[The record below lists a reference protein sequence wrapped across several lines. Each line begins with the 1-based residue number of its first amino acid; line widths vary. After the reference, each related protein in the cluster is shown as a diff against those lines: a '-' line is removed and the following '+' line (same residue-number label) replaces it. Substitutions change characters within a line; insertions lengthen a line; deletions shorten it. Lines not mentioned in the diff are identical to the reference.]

1 MGNYISHSIRPTK
14 KASRSAIPDPGAI
27 PQPFTGSRNRMTSTT
42 RRALITRA
50 GLCIAAVLAAGTAQ
64 AQAFPTKPIRMVVP
78 TSAGGGN
85 DFITRTV
92 AKKLEDML
100 GWTIVV
106 ENRPGASGI
115 IATEF
120 VARSAPDGYTILFN
134 GPLIVQAAGLY
145 SKLPYDPIK
154 DFTPLTDII
163 RTPLWFAVSTAKVPA
178 KSLKEFSEIAK
189 ARTRDDSYG
198 SVGQGSSHHLYAFNL
213 NEAAGLNM
221 IHVPYKGG
229 APAAVAL
236 VGGEISAAM
245 LDLVS
250 LKPHVASGKVR
261 LLASTGVRRS
271 PLTPD
276 VPTLSELGYAG
287 FESYGWG
294 AMFVPSKT
302 PPEIVQLLVGEI
314 GKVLQQPDVIAKF
327 KDMGFEIG
335 GTPQAQFATQV
346 AGDLDRWVRLIKKAG
361 VTLD

>member
-1 MGNYISHSIRPTK
+1 MK
-14 KASRSAIPDPGAI
+14 V
-27 PQPFTGSRNRMTSTT
+27 TT
-42 RRALITRA
+42 RRALFA
-50 GLCIAAVLAAGTAQ
+50 QVALAASAVFAAGQVAAQ
-64 AQAFPTKPIRMVVP
+64 AYPQKPIRMIVP

-92 AKKLEDML
+92 AKKLEELL
-100 GWTIVV
+100 GWQIVV
-106 ENRPGASGI
+106 ENKPGASGI

-120 VARSAPDGYTILFN
+120 VAKSAPDGYTILFN

-178 KSLKEFSEIAK
+178 RSLKEFSDL
-189 ARTRDDSYG
+189 ARPKTREDSYG
-198 SVGQGSSHHLYAFNL
+198 SIGQGSSHHLYAHNL

-229 APAAVAL
+229 APAVLAL
-236 VGGEISAAM
+236 VSGEVSAVM

-250 LKPHVASGKVR
+250 LKPHVASGKAR
-261 LLASTGVRRS
+261 LLGSTGTRRS

-276 VPTLSELGYAG
+276 VPTLAELGYPG

-294 AMFVPSKT
+294 AMFLPART
-302 PPEIVQLLVGEI
+302 PAEIVQRLESEI
-314 GKVLQQPDVIAKF
+314 GKVLQQPDVITKF

-335 GTPQAQFATQV
+335 GTPQAQFAAQV
-346 AGDLDRWVRLIKKAG
+346 VGDHERWVRIIKKAG

>member
-1 MGNYISHSIRPTK
+1 
-14 KASRSAIPDPGAI
+14 
-27 PQPFTGSRNRMTSTT
+27 MTFTT
-42 RRALITRA
+42 RRALMAQVILA
-50 GLCIAAVLAAGTAQ
+50 GCAVLAAGPAAAQ
-64 AQAFPTKPIRMVVP
+64 AYPNKPIRMIVP

-92 AKKLEDML
+92 AKKLEDLL

-106 ENRPGASGI
+106 ENKPGASGI

-120 VARSAPDGYTILFN
+120 VAKSAPDGYTILFN

-178 KSLKEFSEIAK
+178 KSIKEFSDL
-189 ARTRDDSYG
+189 ARPKTRDDSYG
-198 SVGQGSSHHLYAFNL
+198 SIGPGSSHHLYMHNL

-229 APAAVAL
+229 APAVLAVVA
-236 VGGEISAAM
+236 GEVSAVM

-261 LLASTGVRRS
+261 LLGSTGTRRS

-276 VPTLSELGYAG
+276 VPTLLEQGYQG

-294 AMFVPSKT
+294 AMFLPSKT
-302 PPEIVQLLVGEI
+302 PTDIVQRLETEI
-314 GKVLQQPDVIAKF
+314 GKVLQQPDVVAKF

-335 GTPQAQFATQV
+335 GTPQAQFAAQV

>member
-1 MGNYISHSIRPTK
+1 MAQVI
-14 KASRSAIPDPGAI
+14 
-27 PQPFTGSRNRMTSTT
+27 
-42 RRALITRA
+42 LA
-50 GLCIAAVLAAGTAQ
+50 GCAVLAAGPAAAQ
-64 AQAFPTKPIRMVVP
+64 AYPNKPIRMIVP

-92 AKKLEDML
+92 AKKLEDLL

-106 ENRPGASGI
+106 ENKPGASGI

-120 VARSAPDGYTILFN
+120 VAKSAPDGYTILFN

-145 SKLPYDPIK
+145 SRLPYDPIK

-178 KSLKEFSEIAK
+178 KSIKEFSDL
-189 ARTRDDSYG
+189 ARPKTRDDSYG
-198 SVGQGSSHHLYAFNL
+198 SIGPGSSHHLYMHNL

-229 APAAVAL
+229 APAVLAVVA
-236 VGGEISAAM
+236 GEVSAVM

-261 LLASTGVRRS
+261 LLGSTGTRRS

-276 VPTLSELGYAG
+276 VPTLLEQGYQG

-294 AMFVPSKT
+294 AMFLPSKT
-302 PPEIVQLLVGEI
+302 PTDIVQRLETEI
-314 GKVLQQPDVIAKF
+314 GKVLQQPDVVAKF

>member
-1 MGNYISHSIRPTK
+1 
-14 KASRSAIPDPGAI
+14 
-27 PQPFTGSRNRMTSTT
+27 MTFTT
-42 RRALITRA
+42 RRALMAQVILA
-50 GLCIAAVLAAGTAQ
+50 GCAVLAAGPAAAQ
-64 AQAFPTKPIRMVVP
+64 AYPNKPIRMIVP

-92 AKKLEDML
+92 AKKLEDLL

-106 ENRPGASGI
+106 ENKPGASGI

-120 VARSAPDGYTILFN
+120 VAKSAPDGYTILFN

-178 KSLKEFSEIAK
+178 KSIKEFSDL
-189 ARTRDDSYG
+189 ARPKTRDDSYG
-198 SVGQGSSHHLYAFNL
+198 SIGPGSSHHLYMHNL

-229 APAAVAL
+229 APAVLAVVA
-236 VGGEISAAM
+236 GEVSAVM

-261 LLASTGVRRS
+261 LLGSTGTRRS

-276 VPTLSELGYAG
+276 VPTLLEQGYQG

-294 AMFVPSKT
+294 AMFLPSKT
-302 PPEIVQLLVGEI
+302 PTDIVQRLETEI
-314 GKVLQQPDVIAKF
+314 GKVLQQPDVVAKF

>member
-1 MGNYISHSIRPTK
+1 
-14 KASRSAIPDPGAI
+14 
-27 PQPFTGSRNRMTSTT
+27 MTFTT
-42 RRALITRA
+42 RRALMAQVILA
-50 GLCIAAVLAAGTAQ
+50 GCAVLAAGPAAAQ
-64 AQAFPTKPIRMVVP
+64 AYPNKPIRMIVP

-106 ENRPGASGI
+106 ENKPGASGI

-120 VARSAPDGYTILFN
+120 VAKSAPDGYTILFN

-178 KSLKEFSEIAK
+178 KSIKEFSEL
-189 ARTRDDSYG
+189 ARPKTRDDSYG
-198 SVGQGSSHHLYAFNL
+198 SIGPGSSHHLYMHNL

-229 APAAVAL
+229 APAVLAVVA
-236 VGGEISAAM
+236 GEVSAVM

-261 LLASTGVRRS
+261 LLGSTGTRRS

-276 VPTLSELGYAG
+276 VPTLLEQGYQG

-294 AMFVPSKT
+294 AMFLPSKT
-302 PPEIVQLLVGEI
+302 PTDIVQRLETEI
-314 GKVLQQPDVIAKF
+314 GKVLQQPDVVAKF

-346 AGDLDRWVRLIKKAG
+346 AGDLDRWVRLIKRAG

>member
-1 MGNYISHSIRPTK
+1 MK
-14 KASRSAIPDPGAI
+14 
-27 PQPFTGSRNRMTSTT
+27 
-42 RRALITRA
+42 RRALLATP
-50 GLCIAAVLAAGTAQ
+50 LLAAGPAAAQ
-64 AQAFPTKPIRMVVP
+64 AYPNKPIRMIVP

-106 ENRPGASGI
+106 ENKPGASGI

-120 VARSAPDGYTILFN
+120 VAKSAPDGYTILFN

-178 KSLKEFSEIAK
+178 KSIKEFSDL
-189 ARTRDDSYG
+189 ARPKTRDDSYG
-198 SVGQGSSHHLYAFNL
+198 SIGAGSSHHLYMHNL

-229 APAAVAL
+229 APAVLAVVA
-236 VGGEISAAM
+236 GEVSAVM

-261 LLASTGVRRS
+261 LLGSTGTKRS

-276 VPTLSELGYAG
+276 VPTLLEQGYQG

-294 AMFVPSKT
+294 AMFLPSKT
-302 PPEIVQLLVGEI
+302 PADIVQRLETEI
-314 GKVLQQPDVIAKF
+314 GKVLQQPDVVAKF

>member
-1 MGNYISHSIRPTK
+1 MT
-14 KASRSAIPDPGAI
+14 
-27 PQPFTGSRNRMTSTT
+27 FTTC
-42 RRALITRA
+42 RALMAQVILA
-50 GLCIAAVLAAGTAQ
+50 GCAVLAAGPAAAQ
-64 AQAFPTKPIRMVVP
+64 AYPNKPIRMIVP

-92 AKKLEDML
+92 AKKLEDLL

-106 ENRPGASGI
+106 ENKPGASGI

-120 VARSAPDGYTILFN
+120 VAKSAPDGYTILFN

-178 KSLKEFSEIAK
+178 KSIKEFSDL
-189 ARTRDDSYG
+189 ARPKTRDDSYG
-198 SVGQGSSHHLYAFNL
+198 SIGPGSSHHLYMHNL

-229 APAAVAL
+229 APAVLAVVA
-236 VGGEISAAM
+236 GEVSAVM
-245 LDLVS
+245 LDPVS

-261 LLASTGVRRS
+261 LLGSTGTKRS

-276 VPTLSELGYAG
+276 IPTLLGQGYQG

-294 AMFVPSKT
+294 AMFLPSKT
-302 PPEIVQLLVGEI
+302 PTDIVQRLETEI
-314 GKVLQQPDVIAKF
+314 GKVLQQPDVVAKF

>member
-1 MGNYISHSIRPTK
+1 
-14 KASRSAIPDPGAI
+14 
-27 PQPFTGSRNRMTSTT
+27 MTFTT
-42 RRALITRA
+42 RRALMAQVVLA
-50 GLCIAAVLAAGTAQ
+50 GCAVLAAGPAAAQ
-64 AQAFPTKPIRMVVP
+64 AYPNKPIRMIVP

-100 GWTIVV
+100 GWTIIV
-106 ENRPGASGI
+106 ENKPGASGI

-120 VARSAPDGYTILFN
+120 VAKSAPDGYTILFN

-178 KSLKEFSEIAK
+178 KSIKEFSDL
-189 ARTRDDSYG
+189 ARPKTRDDSYG
-198 SVGQGSSHHLYAFNL
+198 SIGPGSSHHLYMHNL

-229 APAAVAL
+229 APAVLAVVA
-236 VGGEISAAM
+236 GEVSAVM

-261 LLASTGVRRS
+261 LLGSTGTRRS

-276 VPTLSELGYAG
+276 VPTLLEQGYQG

-294 AMFVPSKT
+294 AMFLPSKT
-302 PPEIVQLLVGEI
+302 PTDIVQRLETEI
-314 GKVLQQPDVIAKF
+314 GKVLQQPDVVAKF

>member
-1 MGNYISHSIRPTK
+1 MT
-14 KASRSAIPDPGAI
+14 
-27 PQPFTGSRNRMTSTT
+27 FTTC
-42 RRALITRA
+42 RALMAQVILA
-50 GLCIAAVLAAGTAQ
+50 GCAVLAAGPVAAQ
-64 AQAFPTKPIRMVVP
+64 AYPNKPIRMIVP

-92 AKKLEDML
+92 AKKLEDLL

-106 ENRPGASGI
+106 ENKPGASGI

-120 VARSAPDGYTILFN
+120 VAKSAPDGYTILFN

-178 KSLKEFSEIAK
+178 KSIKEFSDL
-189 ARTRDDSYG
+189 ARPKTRDDSYG
-198 SVGQGSSHHLYAFNL
+198 SIGPGSSHHLYMHNL

-229 APAAVAL
+229 APAVLAVVA
-236 VGGEISAAM
+236 GEVSAVM

-261 LLASTGVRRS
+261 LLGSTGTKRS

-276 VPTLSELGYAG
+276 VPTLLEQGYQG

-294 AMFVPSKT
+294 AMFLPSKT
-302 PPEIVQLLVGEI
+302 PADIVQRLETEI
-314 GKVLQQPDVIAKF
+314 GKVLQQPDVVAKF

>member
-1 MGNYISHSIRPTK
+1 
-14 KASRSAIPDPGAI
+14 
-27 PQPFTGSRNRMTSTT
+27 MTFTT
-42 RRALITRA
+42 RRALMAQVILA
-50 GLCIAAVLAAGTAQ
+50 GCAVLAAGSAAAQ
-64 AQAFPTKPIRMVVP
+64 AYPNKPIRMIVP

-92 AKKLEDML
+92 ARKLEDML

-106 ENRPGASGI
+106 ENKPGASGI

-120 VARSAPDGYTILFN
+120 VAKSAPDGYTILFN

-178 KSLKEFSEIAK
+178 KSIKEFSDL
-189 ARTRDDSYG
+189 ARPKTRDDSYG
-198 SVGQGSSHHLYAFNL
+198 SIGPGSSHHLYMHNL

-229 APAAVAL
+229 APAVLAVVA
-236 VGGEISAAM
+236 GEVSAVM

-261 LLASTGVRRS
+261 LLGSTGTRRS

-276 VPTLSELGYAG
+276 VPTLLEQGYQG

-294 AMFVPSKT
+294 AMFLPSKT
-302 PPEIVQLLVGEI
+302 PADIVQRLETEI
-314 GKVLQQPDVIAKF
+314 GKVLQQPDVVAKF

>member
-1 MGNYISHSIRPTK
+1 MT
-14 KASRSAIPDPGAI
+14 
-27 PQPFTGSRNRMTSTT
+27 FTTC
-42 RRALITRA
+42 RALMAQVILA
-50 GLCIAAVLAAGTAQ
+50 GCAVLAAGPVAAQ
-64 AQAFPTKPIRMVVP
+64 AYPNKPIRMIVP

-92 AKKLEDML
+92 AKKLEDLL

-106 ENRPGASGI
+106 ENKPGASGI

-120 VARSAPDGYTILFN
+120 VAKSAPDGYTILFN

-145 SKLPYDPIK
+145 SRLPYDPIK

-178 KSLKEFSEIAK
+178 KSIKEFSDL
-189 ARTRDDSYG
+189 ARPKTRDDSYG
-198 SVGQGSSHHLYAFNL
+198 SIGPGSSHHLYMHNL

-229 APAAVAL
+229 APAVLAVVA
-236 VGGEISAAM
+236 GEVSAVM

-261 LLASTGVRRS
+261 LLGSTGTRRS

-276 VPTLSELGYAG
+276 VPTLLEQGYQG

-294 AMFVPSKT
+294 AMFLPSKT
-302 PPEIVQLLVGEI
+302 PTDIVQRLETEI
-314 GKVLQQPDVIAKF
+314 GKVLQQPDVVAKF

>member
-1 MGNYISHSIRPTK
+1 MAQVI
-14 KASRSAIPDPGAI
+14 
-27 PQPFTGSRNRMTSTT
+27 
-42 RRALITRA
+42 LA
-50 GLCIAAVLAAGTAQ
+50 GCAVLAAGPAAAQ
-64 AQAFPTKPIRMVVP
+64 AYPNKPIRMIVP

-92 AKKLEDML
+92 AKKLEDLL

-106 ENRPGASGI
+106 ENKPGASGI

-120 VARSAPDGYTILFN
+120 VAKSAPDGYTILFN

-178 KSLKEFSEIAK
+178 KSIKEFSDL
-189 ARTRDDSYG
+189 ARPKTRDDSYG
-198 SVGQGSSHHLYAFNL
+198 SIGPGSSHHLYMHNL

-229 APAAVAL
+229 APAVLAVVA
-236 VGGEISAAM
+236 GEVSAVM

-261 LLASTGVRRS
+261 LLGSTGTRRS

-276 VPTLSELGYAG
+276 VATLLEQGYQG

-294 AMFVPSKT
+294 AMFLPSKT
-302 PPEIVQLLVGEI
+302 PTDIVQRLETEI
-314 GKVLQQPDVIAKF
+314 GKVLQQPDVVAKF

>member
-1 MGNYISHSIRPTK
+1 MAQVI
-14 KASRSAIPDPGAI
+14 
-27 PQPFTGSRNRMTSTT
+27 
-42 RRALITRA
+42 LA
-50 GLCIAAVLAAGTAQ
+50 GCAVLAAGPVAAQ
-64 AQAFPTKPIRMVVP
+64 AYPNKPIRMIVP

-92 AKKLEDML
+92 AKKLEDLL

-106 ENRPGASGI
+106 ENKPGASGI

-120 VARSAPDGYTILFN
+120 VAKSAPDGYTILFN

-178 KSLKEFSEIAK
+178 KSIKEFSDL
-189 ARTRDDSYG
+189 ARPKTRDDSYG
-198 SVGQGSSHHLYAFNL
+198 SIGPGSSHHLYMHNL

-229 APAAVAL
+229 APAVLAVVA
-236 VGGEISAAM
+236 GEVSAVM

-261 LLASTGVRRS
+261 LLGSTGTKRS

-276 VPTLSELGYAG
+276 VPTLLEQGYQG

-294 AMFVPSKT
+294 AMFLPSKT
-302 PPEIVQLLVGEI
+302 PADIVQRLETEI
-314 GKVLQQPDVIAKF
+314 GKVLQQPDVVAKF

>member
-1 MGNYISHSIRPTK
+1 MAQVI
-14 KASRSAIPDPGAI
+14 
-27 PQPFTGSRNRMTSTT
+27 
-42 RRALITRA
+42 LA
-50 GLCIAAVLAAGTAQ
+50 GCAVLAAGPVAAQ
-64 AQAFPTKPIRMVVP
+64 AYPNKPIRMIVP

-92 AKKLEDML
+92 AKKLEDLL

-106 ENRPGASGI
+106 ENKPGASGI

-120 VARSAPDGYTILFN
+120 VAKSAPDGYTILFN

-178 KSLKEFSEIAK
+178 KSIKEFSDL
-189 ARTRDDSYG
+189 ARPKTRDDSYG
-198 SVGQGSSHHLYAFNL
+198 SIGPGSSHHLYMHNL

-229 APAAVAL
+229 APAVLAVVA
-236 VGGEISAAM
+236 GEVSAVM

-261 LLASTGVRRS
+261 LLGSTGTRRS

-276 VPTLSELGYAG
+276 VPTLLEQGYQG

-294 AMFVPSKT
+294 AMFLPSKT
-302 PPEIVQLLVGEI
+302 PTDIVQRLETEI
-314 GKVLQQPDVIAKF
+314 GKVLQQPDVVAKF

>member
-1 MGNYISHSIRPTK
+1 MAQVI
-14 KASRSAIPDPGAI
+14 
-27 PQPFTGSRNRMTSTT
+27 
-42 RRALITRA
+42 LA
-50 GLCIAAVLAAGTAQ
+50 GCAVLAAGPAAAQ
-64 AQAFPTKPIRMVVP
+64 AYPNKPIRMIVP

-92 AKKLEDML
+92 AKKLEDLL

-106 ENRPGASGI
+106 ENKPGASGI

-120 VARSAPDGYTILFN
+120 VAKSAPDGYTILFN

-178 KSLKEFSEIAK
+178 KSIKEFSDL
-189 ARTRDDSYG
+189 ARPKTRDDSYG
-198 SVGQGSSHHLYAFNL
+198 SIGPGSSHHLYMHNL

-229 APAAVAL
+229 APAVLAVVA
-236 VGGEISAAM
+236 GEVSAVM

-261 LLASTGVRRS
+261 LLGSTGTRRS

-276 VPTLSELGYAG
+276 VPTLLEQGYQG

-294 AMFVPSKT
+294 AMFLPSKT
-302 PPEIVQLLVGEI
+302 PTDIVQRLETEI
-314 GKVLQQPDVIAKF
+314 GKVLQQPDVVAKF

>member
-1 MGNYISHSIRPTK
+1 MK
-14 KASRSAIPDPGAI
+14 C
-27 PQPFTGSRNRMTSTT
+27 TT
-42 RRALITRA
+42 RRALIA
-50 GLCIAAVLAAGTAQ
+50 QAILASCAVLAAGPAA
-64 AQAFPTKPIRMVVP
+64 AQAFPNKPIRMIVP
-78 TSAGGGN
+78 TTAGGGN

-92 AKKLEDML
+92 AKKLEEML

-106 ENRPGASGI
+106 ENKPGASGI

-120 VARSAPDGYTILFN
+120 VAKSAPDGYTILFN

-163 RTPLWFAVSTAKVPA
+163 RTPLWFAVSTTKVPA
-178 KSLKEFSEIAK
+178 RTLKEFSELAK
-189 ARTRDDSYG
+189 PKTRDDSYG
-198 SVGQGSSHHLYAFNL
+198 SIGPGSSHHLYMHNL

-229 APAAVAL
+229 APAVLAVVA
-236 VGGEISAAM
+236 GEVSAVM

-261 LLASTGVRRS
+261 LLGSTGTKRS

-276 VPTLSELGYAG
+276 VPTLSEQGYPG

-294 AMFVPSKT
+294 AMFLPSKT
-302 PPEIVQLLVGEI
+302 PPEIVQRLETEI
-314 GKVLQQPDVIAKF
+314 GKVLQQPDVVGKF

-346 AGDLDRWVRLIKKAG
+346 AGDLERWVRLIKKAG

>member
-1 MGNYISHSIRPTK
+1 MAP
-14 KASRSAIPDPGAI
+14 
-27 PQPFTGSRNRMTSTT
+27 TT
-42 RRALITRA
+42 RRSLLAQLAITS
-50 GLCIAAVLAAGTAQ
+50 CAVLAAGTTFAQ
-64 AQAFPTKPIRMVVP
+64 AYPGRPIKMVVP
-78 TSAGGGN
+78 TTAGGGN

-100 GWTIVV
+100 GWQIVV
-106 ENRPGASGI
+106 ENKPGASGI
-115 IATEF
+115 IATDY
-120 VARSAPDGYTILFN
+120 VAKSAPDGHTILFN
-134 GPLIVQAAGLY
+134 GPLLVQAAGLY
-145 SKLPYDPIK
+145 SKLPYDPLK
-154 DFTPLTDII
+154 DLIPLTDII

-178 KSLKEFSEIAK
+178 RSLKEFSELARAK
-189 ARTRDDSYG
+189 TRDDSYG
-198 SVGQGSSHHLYAFNL
+198 SIGQGSSHHLYAFNL

-229 APAAVAL
+229 APAVIAL

-250 LKPHVASGKVR
+250 LKPHVASGKAR
-261 LLASTGVRRS
+261 LLGSTGTRRS

-276 VPTLSELGYAG
+276 VPTFSELGYPG

-294 AMFVPSKT
+294 AMFLPSKT
-302 PPEIVQLLVGEI
+302 PPEIVQRLETEI

-335 GTPQAQFATQV
+335 GTPQAQFAAQV
-346 AGDLDRWVRLIKKAG
+346 AGDHDRWTRLIKKAG

>member
-1 MGNYISHSIRPTK
+1 MKR
-14 KASRSAIPDPGAI
+14 
-27 PQPFTGSRNRMTSTT
+27 TT
-42 RRALITRA
+42 RRAVIAQAILA
-50 GLCIAAVLAAGTAQ
+50 GCAVLAAGPAAAQ
-64 AQAFPTKPIRMVVP
+64 AYPNKPIRMIVP

-100 GWTIVV
+100 GWQIVV
-106 ENRPGASGI
+106 ENKPGASGI

-120 VARSAPDGYTILFN
+120 VAKSAPDGYTILFN

-163 RTPLWFAVSTAKVPA
+163 RTPLWFAVSTTKVPA
-178 KSLKEFSEIAK
+178 RSLKEFSELAK
-189 ARTRDDSYG
+189 PKTRDDSYG
-198 SVGQGSSHHLYAFNL
+198 SIGAGSSHHLYMHNL

-229 APAAVAL
+229 APAVLAVVA
-236 VGGEISAAM
+236 GEVSAVM

-261 LLASTGVRRS
+261 LLASTGTKRS
-271 PLTPD
+271 ALTPD
-276 VPTLSELGYAG
+276 VPTLSEQGYPG

-294 AMFVPSKT
+294 AMFLPSKT
-302 PPEIVQLLVGEI
+302 PPEIVQRLETEI
-314 GKVLQQPDVIAKF
+314 GRVLQQPDVITKF

-346 AGDLDRWVRLIKKAG
+346 AGDLERWVRLIKKAG

>member
-1 MGNYISHSIRPTK
+1 
-14 KASRSAIPDPGAI
+14 
-27 PQPFTGSRNRMTSTT
+27 MTPIT
-42 RRALITRA
+42 RRKLFVQATFA
-50 GLCIAAVLAAGTAQ
+50 ACAVLAAAGVQ
-64 AQAFPTKPIRMVVP
+64 AQAYPAKPIRMIVP
-78 TSAGGGN
+78 TTAGGGN

-92 AKKLEDML
+92 ARKLEEML
-100 GWTIVV
+100 GWQIVV
-106 ENRPGASGI
+106 ENKPGASGI
-115 IATEF
+115 IATEY
-120 VARSAPDGYTILFN
+120 VAKSAPDGYTILFN
-134 GPLIVQAAGLY
+134 GPLLVQAAGLY
-145 SKLPYDPIK
+145 SKLPYDPLK

-178 KSLKEFSEIAK
+178 RSLKEFSEMTRGK
-189 ARTRDDSYG
+189 TRDDSYG
-198 SVGQGSSHHLYAFNL
+198 SIGPGSSHHLYAFNL

-229 APAAVAL
+229 APAVIAL
-236 VGGEISAAM
+236 VGGEISAVM

-261 LLASTGVRRS
+261 LLASTGTRRS
-271 PLTPD
+271 ALTPE

-294 AMFVPSKT
+294 AMFLPART
-302 PPEIVQLLVGEI
+302 PTEIVQRLEAEI

-335 GTPQAQFATQV
+335 GTPQAQFAAQV
-346 AGDLDRWVRLIKKAG
+346 AGDHERWVRLIKKAG

>member
-1 MGNYISHSIRPTK
+1 
-14 KASRSAIPDPGAI
+14 
-27 PQPFTGSRNRMTSTT
+27 MTFTT
-42 RRALITRA
+42 RRALMAQVVLA
-50 GLCIAAVLAAGTAQ
+50 GCAVLAAGPAAAQ
-64 AQAFPTKPIRMVVP
+64 AYPNKPIRMIVP

-92 AKKLEDML
+92 AKKLEDLL

-106 ENRPGASGI
+106 ENKPGASGI

-120 VARSAPDGYTILFN
+120 VAKSAPDGYTILFN

-178 KSLKEFSEIAK
+178 KSIKEFSDL
-189 ARTRDDSYG
+189 ARPKTRDDSYG
-198 SVGQGSSHHLYAFNL
+198 SIGPGSSHHLYMHNL

-229 APAAVAL
+229 APAVLAVVA
-236 VGGEISAAM
+236 GEVSAVM

-261 LLASTGVRRS
+261 LLGSTGTKRS

-276 VPTLSELGYAG
+276 VPTLLEQGYQG

-294 AMFVPSKT
+294 AMFLPSKT
-302 PPEIVQLLVGEI
+302 PTDIVQRLETEI
-314 GKVLQQPDVIAKF
+314 GKVLQQPDVVAKF